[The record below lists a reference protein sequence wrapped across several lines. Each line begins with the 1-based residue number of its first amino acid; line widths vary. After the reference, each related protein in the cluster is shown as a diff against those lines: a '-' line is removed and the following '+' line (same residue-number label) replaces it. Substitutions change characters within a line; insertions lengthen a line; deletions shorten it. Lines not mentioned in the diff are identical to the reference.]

1 MSCQSEQGRANGH
14 QLCRRYV
21 GLSLLIERRCSV
33 RWPLPP
39 CLDLQALGKSRSPYD
54 MSVPGFLMIIQ
65 VFKALKLHRTDVEAG
80 KEQVRKLPRVPAPCF
95 VSV

>member
-1 MSCQSEQGRANGH
+1 
-14 QLCRRYV
+14 
-21 GLSLLIERRCSV
+21 
-33 RWPLPP
+33 
-39 CLDLQALGKSRSPYD
+39 